1 MCRASLV
8 KDFRDFTNRF
18 QSMNDAKNAIRE
30 MIMCEA
36 TKKKICE
43 ANHIEARF
51 NLRYSSHTAIDE
63 R

>member
-1 MCRASLV
+1 
-8 KDFRDFTNRF
+8 
-18 QSMNDAKNAIRE
+18 MNDTKNAIRE

-51 NLRYSSHTAIDE
+51 NLSCSSHTATDE
-63 R
+63 H